1 MYKYFSSLTQ
11 ESIQKNKEATLSIL
25 GISHPEL
32 RDVLGQQMSQF
43 VGEDQSFLSSPVIE
57 QMFAW
62 EKGQPT
68 LDALGGELLHKK
80 VIDALDHSENGA
92 YRFNRNYQP
101 YVHQLQ
107 SWNALLK
114 DKKSIIVTSG
124 TGSGKTEC
132 FMVPILNDLYEEF
145 IQEGQSLTGVHALF
159 LYPLNALINS
169 QQERLDAWTRHF
181 SQSNAI
187 RYCLY
192 NGNTPEHKSQE
203 TGKQKLHPNQVLTRE
218 ELRLNP
224 SPILVTNG
232 TMLEYM
238 MVRQI
243 DAPILQKSQGKLRWI
258 VLDEAH
264 SYMGSQA
271 AELAMQ
277 LRRVLHAFGVEAKD
291 VRFVATS
298 ATIAGA
304 DAEEKLKQFL
314 SEISGQSTE
323 NILVI
328 GGQREVPVLPVV
340 ENHQQS
346 FDELVAIDAQQEIS
360 YERYQRLA
368 GHPIA
373 CVLRESICSQR
384 ALTLEDLFKITREKG
399 FQLSQHEILEWLDL
413 VTYTKPSDEEQA
425 FLKIRVNYYQ
435 RVTHGLWSCINDK
448 CNQKD
453 DDLKNWSF
461 GQVYATHQENCA
473 CGAPV
478 LELTFCKSCKEPH
491 LLGLLGREDILKQ
504 WTVEVEDEFALLIDN
519 ETEEQEEREFKN
531 AIKNRLVVFSTDEN
545 KEKNYRRDQLNLDNL
560 KLGQISKNVLNVHY
574 FEPHNS
580 GDLVECSNPECGSKG
595 TKYDLPF
602 RRAILGAP
610 YYITQ
615 TVPHLLK
622 YCTDIDQDDIDE
634 ASKNFSDPEFI
645 EGEFKELK
653 DCTPWDMPAKGKRLI
668 TFTDSRQGTARLS
681 VKMQQEAE
689 RSRLRGAVVKILIEH
704 TKKAPQQT
712 VNPAE
717 ATFRQLLIQAE
728 KDGDI
733 KLINICKEQL
743 EGFAVSNNALEIPE
757 MTWDELC
764 KLIAKDF
771 DFRTGILLANRHIA
785 GEVFD
790 DAGPLKLAQMLL
802 TREFSRRPKNAN
814 SLETLGLVKV
824 NYQGLKDLSDLPN
837 YWKEQKLSIQ
847 DWQDFIKVVLDYYI
861 RENTVI
867 DLAEEWKQWMGG
879 PVRPKH
885 VVTHEDRDKFKQR
898 DDGSKNNSILAWP
911 MASVSK
917 NHRLVKLLVL
927 GAKLDLSL
935 QAHRNIADD
944 WLKKAWQVLEAEFL
958 VEDGNSK
965 YHLRKEKLT
974 FSLLDKVFLCPIT
987 HRLIDTTF
995 KGFTPYL
1002 PISLP
1007 QNTDKYKTEEMAF
1020 PKLWQFDHEN
1030 LTALHQ
1036 DLAVSKLR
1044 SLNLWTDL
1052 SDSAVLGGFFYRT
1065 AEHSAQQS
1073 ANLLKQYETYFKA
1086 GKVNVLNCSTT
1097 MEMGVDIGGI
1107 STVVMNNVPPHP
1119 ANYLQRTGR
1128 AGRGSQSRAISY
1140 TICKNNPHDQQ
1151 VFKQPLWAYNTAI
1164 QAPHVSFNSQ
1174 RLIQRHIN
1182 AQLLA
1187 IFLIKEIGET
1197 DIDRPKLDLKWFY
1210 LKQDGQSD
1218 SICDTFEKWLVGKAV
1233 KDYQLV
1239 LEFLKKGTALKDIDN
1254 AEIIDACVTKIR
1266 ELKIEWLEEYVIVER
1281 EYQQELATN
1290 PNSSYLYRLTCE
1302 KYRLTQAYLL
1312 SELAMRN
1319 FLPSYGFPTDV
1330 ITFDNTNKLEKD
1342 RWDKL
1347 SKSRK
1352 TKDLESRLDRED
1364 NLSRVKG
1371 LPSRNIAIA
1380 IREYAPGAEVIVDG
1394 RVYTSR
1400 GISLAWQ
1407 NIHNEHDKK
1416 PQKFDYAWMCHHCG
1430 QTGLTS
1436 GVLSNE
1442 EQLIC
1447 TNIEC
1452 GEIIK
1457 DVKKVLRPNGF
1468 SVDFYDK
1475 PNNDVTMQKYI
1486 PVQIPWVGLSETALS
1501 WSLPHANLGYLNVDP
1516 NGHVFQYSSGLNG
1529 TGFAICMQC
1538 GRADSMEESYD
1549 GEAKFPS
1556 TLTPD
1561 RPHKAL
1567 KAQKD
1572 GDKFKRPD
1580 CGGSSVVK
1588 SNIHL
1593 GCQIKTDVLEI
1604 VLKHPTRNEYILK
1617 SEEGTIIATT
1627 LVVALRQAIA
1637 TKLGIAADEL
1647 GYGIKVKKIDDQA
1660 VLVLQIFDDLSGGAG
1675 FSTTAAH
1682 YIAKVLRSLVAEKLN
1697 CIDDSCD
1704 SVCGKCLLDTQTRHD
1719 IENLDR
1725 TLALAWLGD
1734 EFLTYLDSPIAN
1746 TDFIAGTPFSIIEQ
1760 YVNHGATQ
1768 ITFNLTG
1775 NSEDW
1780 DVLCTAIRKKLFK
1793 FLNSNIKLVG
1803 VVSLDMS
1810 LTPQIQ
1816 QEMLALEKI
1825 GISFTVNSN
1834 ITPEYLY
1841 AQIVS
1846 QEKVITLYNQS
1857 TEVSCFNEFWLE
1869 GQSPSYKSITSPEL
1883 QLQKFSFDFKAIES
1897 YENEFQQIKVGKDF
1911 DGESVNDFAEKFWAK
1926 VLPISKLHDLVNDE
1940 VIEIEYSDRYLQS
1953 PANIILITS
1962 LLKGIKKLLGI
1973 RPRLTITTCF
1983 RNKQIQDEKLY
1994 SDFSKRE
2001 VFESFFINYFE
2012 DQLSQKLNLQ
2022 IPDSKIDHA
2031 RFLLFRLKSG
2041 KKIELRLD
2049 QGVGFWQI
2057 KYIEWPKV
2065 KEDRDFPF
2073 NESFQKQLLWV
2084 KRQET
2089 NLCVRSEE
2097 NFKTDLYIT
2106 KS

>member
-145 IQEGQSLTGVHALF
+145 IQAGQSLTGVHALF

-413 VTYTKPSDEEQA
+413 LTYTKPSDEEQA

-944 WLKKAWQVLEAEFL
+944 WLKKAWQVLKDEFL
-958 VEDGNSK
+958 VKDGNSK

-1020 PKLWQFDHEN
+1020 PKLWNINTAD
-1030 LTALHQ
+1030 LTELHQ
-1036 DLAVSKLR
+1036 DSAVQKLR

-1416 PQKFDYAWMCHHCG
+1416 PQKFDYAWMCNHCG

-1549 GEAKFPS
+1549 GEVKFPS

-1580 CGGSSVVK
+1580 CGGSSGVK

-1604 VLKHPTRNEYILK
+1604 VLKHPNRNEYILK

-1647 GYGIKVKKIDDQA
+1647 GYGIKVKKIDDKA

-1675 FSTTAAH
+1675 FSTTAAN
-1682 YIAKVLRSLVAEKLN
+1682 YITEVLRLLIEKLH
-1697 CIDDSCD
+1697 CVDDSCN
-1704 SVCGKCLLDTQTRHD
+1704 SVCGKCLLDNQTRHD

-1734 EFLTYLDSPIAN
+1734 DFLTYLDSPIAN

-1816 QEMLALEKI
+1816 QEMLALEKM

-1846 QEKVITLYNQS
+1846 QEKVITLYNQL
-1857 TEVSCFNEFWLE
+1857 TEVSCFNECWLE
-1869 GQSPSYKSITSPEL
+1869 GQSPSYKSITSTEL

-1994 SDFSKRE
+1994 SDFNKRE
-2001 VFESFFINYFE
+2001 VFDSFFINYFE

>member
-1 MYKYFSSLTQ
+1 M
-11 ESIQKNKEATLSIL
+11 
-25 GISHPEL
+25 
-32 RDVLGQQMSQF
+32 
-43 VGEDQSFLSSPVIE
+43 
-57 QMFAW
+57 
-62 EKGQPT
+62 
-68 LDALGGELLHKK
+68 
-80 VIDALDHSENGA
+80 
-92 YRFNRNYQP
+92 
-101 YVHQLQ
+101 
-107 SWNALLK
+107 
-114 DKKSIIVTSG
+114 TSG

-181 SQSNAI
+181 LPSNAI

-192 NGNTPEHKSQE
+192 NGNTPEHKSQK
-203 TGKQKLHPNQVLTRE
+203 TGEQTLHPNQVFTRE
-218 ELRLNP
+218 ELRTNP
-224 SPILVTNG
+224 APILVTNG

-413 VTYTKPSDEEQA
+413 LTYTKPSDEEQA

-560 KLGQISKNVLNVHY
+560 KLGQISKNALNVHY
-574 FEPHNS
+574 LEPHNS
-580 GDLVECSNPECGSKG
+580 SDPVLCSNPECGSEG
-595 TKYDLPF
+595 SKYDLPF
-602 RRAILGAP
+602 KRAILGAP

-615 TVPHLLK
+615 TVPQLLQ
-622 YCTDIDQDDIDE
+622 YCPDIDQDDIDE

-645 EGEFKELK
+645 DGEFKDLK
-653 DCTPWDMPAKGKRLI
+653 DCSPWDMPAKGKRLI

-1549 GEAKFPS
+1549 GEVKFPS

-1682 YIAKVLRSLVAEKLN
+1682 YIAEVLRSLVAEKLN

-1816 QEMLALEKI
+1816 QEMLALEKM

-2001 VFESFFINYFE
+2001 VFDNFFINYFE

>member
-1 MYKYFSSLTQ
+1 MYQYFSSLTQ

-25 GISHPEL
+25 GISHPSL
-32 RDVLGQQMSQF
+32 RQVLGQQMSQF
-43 VGEDQSFLSSPVIE
+43 VGETQSFLASPVIE

-62 EKGQPT
+62 QKAQPK

-107 SWNALLK
+107 SWNALLE
-114 DKKSIIVTSG
+114 DKKSIVVTSG

-181 SQSNAI
+181 LPSNAI

-192 NGNTPEHKSQE
+192 NGNTPEHKSQK
-203 TGKQKLHPNQVLTRE
+203 TGEQTLHPNQVFTRE
-218 ELRLNP
+218 ELRTNP
-224 SPILVTNG
+224 APILVTNG

-413 VTYTKPSDEEQA
+413 LTYTKPSDEEQA

-491 LLGLLGREDILKQ
+491 LLGLLGREDVLKQ

-531 AIKNRLVVFSTDEN
+531 AIKNRLVVFSSNEN
-545 KEKNYRRDQLNLDNL
+545 KEKNYRRQQLNLDNL
-560 KLGQISKNVLNVHY
+560 KLGQISKNALNVHY

-580 GDLVECSNPECGSKG
+580 GDPVECSNPECGSKG

-615 TVPHLLK
+615 TVPHLLQ
-622 YCTDIDQDDIDE
+622 YCPDIDQNEIDE

-944 WLKKAWQVLEAEFL
+944 WLKKAWQVLKDEFL
-958 VEDGNSK
+958 VKDGNSK

-1020 PKLWQFDHEN
+1020 PKLWNINTAD
-1030 LTALHQ
+1030 LTELHQ
-1036 DLAVSKLR
+1036 DSAVQKLR

-1052 SDSAVLGGFFYRT
+1052 SDNAVLGGFFYRT

-1549 GEAKFPS
+1549 GEVKFPI

-1604 VLKHPTRNEYILK
+1604 VLKHPNRNEYILK

-1647 GYGIKVKKIDDQA
+1647 GYGIKVKKIDDKA

-1675 FSTTAAH
+1675 FSTTAAN
-1682 YIAKVLRSLVAEKLN
+1682 YITEVLRLLIEKLH
-1697 CIDDSCD
+1697 CVDDSCN
-1704 SVCGKCLLDTQTRHD
+1704 SVCGKCLLDNQTRHD

-1734 EFLTYLDSPIAN
+1734 DFLTYLDSPIAN

-1816 QEMLALEKI
+1816 QEMLALEKM

-1841 AQIVS
+1841 VQIVS

-1869 GQSPSYKSITSPEL
+1869 GQIPSYKSITSPEL

-1962 LLKGIKKLLGI
+1962 LLKGIKKLLAI

-2001 VFESFFINYFE
+2001 VFDSFFINYFE

>member
-145 IQEGQSLTGVHALF
+145 IQAGQSLTGVHALF

-413 VTYTKPSDEEQA
+413 LTYTKPSDEEQA

-944 WLKKAWQVLEAEFL
+944 WLKKAWQVLKDEFL
-958 VEDGNSK
+958 VKDGNSK

-1020 PKLWQFDHEN
+1020 PKLWNINTAD
-1030 LTALHQ
+1030 LTELHQ
-1036 DLAVSKLR
+1036 DSAVQKLR

-1549 GEAKFPS
+1549 GEVKFPS

-1580 CGGSSVVK
+1580 CGGSSGVK

-1604 VLKHPTRNEYILK
+1604 VLKHPNRNEYILK

-1647 GYGIKVKKIDDQA
+1647 GYGIKVKKIDDKA

-1675 FSTTAAH
+1675 FSTTAAN
-1682 YIAKVLRSLVAEKLN
+1682 YITEVLRLLIEKLH
-1697 CIDDSCD
+1697 CVDDSCN
-1704 SVCGKCLLDTQTRHD
+1704 SVCGKCLLDNQTRHD

-1734 EFLTYLDSPIAN
+1734 DFLTYLDSPIAN

-1816 QEMLALEKI
+1816 QEMLALEKM

-1846 QEKVITLYNQS
+1846 QEKVITLYNQL
-1857 TEVSCFNEFWLE
+1857 TEVSCFNECWLE
-1869 GQSPSYKSITSPEL
+1869 GQSPSYKSITSTEL

-1994 SDFSKRE
+1994 SDFNKRE
-2001 VFESFFINYFE
+2001 VFDSFFINYFE

>member
-11 ESIQKNKEATLSIL
+11 ASIQKNKEATLSVL

-32 RDVLGQQMSQF
+32 RDVLGQQMTQF
-43 VGEDQSFLSSPVIE
+43 VGEEQSFLSSPVIE

-62 EKGQPT
+62 QKAQPT
-68 LDALGGELLHKK
+68 LDALSGELLNKN
-80 VIDALDHSENGA
+80 VIDALDQKENGA
-92 YRFNRNYQP
+92 YRFNRHYQP

-107 SWNALLK
+107 SWSALLE
-114 DKKSIIVTSG
+114 DKKSIVVTSG

-145 IQEGQSLTGVHALF
+145 IQAGQSLTGVHALF

-181 SQSNAI
+181 TPSNAI

-203 TGKQKLHPNQVLTRE
+203 AGKQKLYPNQVLTRE

-291 VRFVATS
+291 VHFVATS
-298 ATIAGA
+298 ATIAGV

-328 GGQREVPVLPVV
+328 GGQREVPALPEVKN
-340 ENHQQS
+340 NHRT
-346 FDELVAIDAQQEIS
+346 FDELVAIDVGQEIS
-360 YERYQRLA
+360 FERYLQLA

-373 CVLRESICSQR
+373 CILRDSICSKR
-384 ALTLEDLFKITREKG
+384 ALTLNDLSNIIQDKG
-399 FQLSQHEILEWLDL
+399 FKLSQHEILKWLDL
-413 VTYTKPSDEEQA
+413 LTFTKLSDKEQA

-448 CNQKD
+448 CDKKSE
-453 DDLKNWSF
+453 DLKNWSF

-491 LLGLLGREDILKQ
+491 LLGLLGREDVLKQ

-531 AIKNRLVVFSTDEN
+531 AIKNRLVVFSSNES
-545 KEKNYRRDQLNLDNL
+545 KEKNYRRDQLNLENL
-560 KLGQISKNVLNVHY
+560 KLGQISKNSLNVHY

-580 GDLVECSNPECGSKG
+580 GDPVECSNPECGSKG

-615 TVPHLLK
+615 TIPHLLQ
-622 YCTDIDQDDIDE
+622 YCPDIDQDDIDE
-634 ASKNFSDPEFI
+634 ASKNFNDPEFI
-645 EGEFKELK
+645 EGEFKDLK

-689 RSRLRGAVVKILIEH
+689 RSRLRGAVLKALIQH
-704 TKKAPQQT
+704 TKAQT
-712 VNPAE
+712 ITMDPTEVFLRQKVEE
-717 ATFRQLLIQAE
+717 AQKSGNEA
-728 KDGDI
+728 
-733 KLINICKEQL
+733 LINVFQKEL
-743 EGFAVSNNALEIPE
+743 DDLVNNNSQVLLPE
-757 MTWDELC
+757 MSWEELYRV
-764 KLIAKDF
+764 LAKDF
-771 DFRTGILLANRHIA
+771 DFQNGILLANRHIA
-785 GEVFD
+785 GEIFD
-790 DAGPLKLAQMLL
+790 DAGSLKLAQMLM

-824 NYQGLKDLSDLPN
+824 SYQGLKNLNDLPN
-837 YWKEQKLSIQ
+837 YWKESGLGNQ
-847 DWQDFIKVVLDYYI
+847 DWQDFIKVILDYYI

-867 DLAEEWKQWMGG
+867 DLADDWQQWLGG
-879 PVRPKH
+879 RVRPKH
-885 VVTHEDRDKFKQR
+885 VVSFELREQFKKR
-898 DDGSKNNSILAWP
+898 EDGSKDNSVLAWP
-911 MASVSK
+911 QASVSK

-935 QAHRNIADD
+935 QAHRNMADD
-944 WLKKAWQVLEAEFL
+944 WLKKAWQILKAEFL

-965 YHLRKEKLT
+965 YHLKKEKLT

-995 KGFTPYL
+995 KGFTAYL

-1007 QNTDKYKTEEMAF
+1007 QDIDKYKTEEMAF
-1020 PKLWQFDHEN
+1020 PKLWEVNLEN
-1030 LTALHQ
+1030 LIEIHK
-1036 DLAVSKLR
+1036 DSAVQKLK

-1052 SDSAVLGGFFYRT
+1052 SDSAVSGGFFYRT

-1151 VFKQPLWAYNTAI
+1151 VFKQPLWAYTTSI

-1187 IFLIKEIGET
+1187 IFLIKEIGDT
-1197 DIDRPKLDLKWFY
+1197 DIDRPSLDLKWFY
-1210 LKQDGQSD
+1210 IKQDGQSD
-1218 SICDTFEKWLVGKAV
+1218 SICDTFEKWLVGKAIQ
-1233 KDYQLV
+1233 DYQQV

-1254 AEIIDACVTKIR
+1254 VAIIDACVVKIR
-1266 ELKIEWLEEYVIVER
+1266 ELKTEWLDEYVIIES
-1281 EYQQELATN
+1281 EYQQEYEMN

-1352 TKDLESRLDRED
+1352 KRDLESRIDRED

-1394 RVYTSR
+1394 RVYISK

-1416 PQKFDYAWMCHHCG
+1416 PQKFDHAWMCHHCG

-1436 GVLSNE
+1436 GVLLNE
-1442 EQLIC
+1442 KQLIC
-1447 TNIEC
+1447 TNTEC

-1475 PNNDVTMQKYI
+1475 PNNDVTTQKYI
-1486 PVQIPWVGLSETALS
+1486 PVQKPWVGLSEAAES
-1501 WSLPHANLGYLNVDP
+1501 CSLPHANLGYFNVDP

-1549 GEAKFPS
+1549 NEAKFPR

-1561 RPHKAL
+1561 RPHKSL

-1572 GDKFKRPD
+1572 GDKFNRPD

-1588 SNIHL
+1588 ANIHL

-1604 VLKHPTRNEYILK
+1604 VLKHPTRNEYILDT
-1617 SEEGTIIATT
+1617 EEGRIIATT

-1637 TKLGIAADEL
+1637 TQLGIATDEL
-1647 GYGIKVKKIDDQA
+1647 GYAIKVKKIDDQA

-1675 FSTTAAH
+1675 FSTTAAN
-1682 YIAKVLRSLVAEKLN
+1682 YITEILRLLVEKLN
-1697 CIDDSCD
+1697 CIDDSCN

-1734 EFLTYLDSPIAN
+1734 GFLTYLDSPIAA
-1746 TDFIAGTPFSIIEQ
+1746 TDYIAGTPFSIIEQ
-1760 YVNHGATQ
+1760 YIKYGVTQ
-1768 ITFNLTG
+1768 VTFNLTG
-1775 NSEDW
+1775 KSEDW
-1780 DVLCTAIRKKLFK
+1780 DILCTTIRKKLFK
-1793 FLNSNIKLVG
+1793 FLSNNIKLMI
-1803 VVSLDMS
+1803 VVSPTLH
-1810 LTPQIQ
+1810 LTAQIQ

-1825 GISFTVNSN
+1825 GLSFAINTNSDS
-1834 ITPEYLY
+1834 EYLY
-1841 AQIVS
+1841 AQILSKENVT
-1846 QEKVITLYNQS
+1846 TLYNQS
-1857 TEVSCFNEFWLE
+1857 LEVSCFNECWLE
-1869 GQSPSYKSITSPEL
+1869 GQSPSFRSITYPEL

-1911 DGESVNDFAEKFWAK
+1911 DGESVDDFAEKFWAK
-1926 VLPISKLHDLVNDE
+1926 FLPISKLNHLVNDE

-1953 PANIILITS
+1953 PANIILITG
-1962 LLKGIKKLLGI
+1962 LFKEIKKLLGI
-1973 RPRLTITTCF
+1973 RPRLMVTTCF
-1983 RNKQIQDEKLY
+1983 RNKPIQDEKLY
-1994 SDFSKRE
+1994 SDFSQRE
-2001 VFESFFINYFE
+2001 LFESFFINYFE
-2012 DQLSQKLNLQ
+2012 DQLLQKLNLNL
-2022 IPDSKIDHA
+2022 PETKIDHA
-2031 RFLLFRLKSG
+2031 RFLIFKLKSG
-2041 KKIELRLD
+2041 KNVELRLD

-2057 KYIEWPKV
+2057 KYIEWPKE

-2089 NLCVRSEE
+2089 NLCVRSED

>member
-25 GISHPEL
+25 GISNPEL
-32 RDVLGQQMSQF
+32 RDVLGQQMSQAM
-43 VGEDQSFLSSPVIE
+43 GEDQSFLSSPVIE

-62 EKGQPT
+62 KKGQPA
-68 LDALGGELLHKK
+68 LEDLGGELLHAN
-80 VIDALDHSENGA
+80 VIDALDHKENGA

-101 YVHQLQ
+101 YVHQLH
-107 SWNALLK
+107 SWNALLA
-114 DKKSIIVTSG
+114 DKKSIVVTSG

-145 IQEGQSLTGVHALF
+145 IQAGQSLTGVHALF

-181 SQSNAI
+181 LPSNAI

-192 NGNTPEHKSQE
+192 NGNTPEHKSKE
-203 TGKQKLHPNQVLTRE
+203 AGKQKLQPNQVFTRE

-314 SEISGQSTE
+314 SDISGQSIE

-328 GGQREVPVLPVV
+328 GGQREVPPLAFV
-340 ENHQQS
+340 ENNLLTL
-346 FDELVAIDAQQEIS
+346 DELVSIDEGQEIS
-360 YERYQRLA
+360 SERYHKLS

-373 CVLRESICSQR
+373 LTLRECICSER
-384 ALTLEDLFKITREKG
+384 ALTLEDLFKKTQERD
-399 FQLSQHEILEWLDL
+399 FQISQPEILKWLDL
-413 VTYTKPSDEEQA
+413 LTFTKPSREEQA

-448 CNQKD
+448 CDQKSE
-453 DDLKNWSF
+453 DLKNWSF

-473 CGAPV
+473 CGAPI

-491 LLGLLGREDILKQ
+491 LLGLLGREDVLKQ
-504 WTVEVEDEFALLIDN
+504 WTVEIEDEFSLLIDD
-519 ETEEQEEREFKN
+519 ETEEQEAREFKN
-531 AIKNRLVVFSTDEN
+531 AIKNRLVVFSSNEN

-560 KLGQISKNVLNVHY
+560 KLGQISNNPLNVHY

-580 GDLVECSNPECGSKG
+580 DDPVECSHPDCGSKG

-615 TVPHLLK
+615 TVPQLLQ
-622 YCTDIDQDDIDE
+622 YCPDIDQKDIDE

-645 EGEFKELK
+645 DGELK
-653 DCTPWDMPAKGKRLI
+653 DLKDCSPWDMPAKGKRLI

-689 RSRLRGAVVKILIEH
+689 RSCLRGAVVKVLTQYTKDSAQAKTVDPMELLFRKKLSEAEQDGNTALISVFQE
-704 TKKAPQQT
+704 
-712 VNPAE
+712 E
-717 ATFRQLLIQAE
+717 L
-728 KDGDI
+728 D
-733 KLINICKEQL
+733 KLI
-743 EGFAVSNNALEIPE
+743 GSNQVFELPE
-757 MTWDELC
+757 MNWDDLC
-764 KLIAKDF
+764 KLLAKDF
-771 DFRTGILLANRHIA
+771 DFRTGVLLSNRHIA

-790 DAGPLKLAQMLL
+790 NAGSLKLAQMLM

-824 NYQGLKDLSDLPN
+824 NYQGLKDLNDLPN
-837 YWKEQKLSIQ
+837 SWKDQKLSIQ
-847 DWQDFIKVVLDYYI
+847 DWQDFIKVILDYYI

-885 VVTHEDRDKFKQR
+885 VVSFELSDQFKKR
-898 DDGSKNNSILAWP
+898 EDGSKDNSILAWP

-935 QAHRNIADD
+935 KEHRNIADD
-944 WLKKAWQVLEAEFL
+944 WLKKAWQVLKAEFL

-974 FSLLDKVFLCPIT
+974 FSLMDKVFLCPIT

-1007 QNTDKYKTEEMAF
+1007 QNTDKYKTVEMAF
-1020 PKLWQFDHEN
+1020 PKLWQFDPEN
-1030 LTALHQ
+1030 LTGLHQ
-1036 DLAVSKLR
+1036 DSAVQKLR
-1044 SLNLWTDL
+1044 SMNLWTDL
-1052 SDSAVLGGFFYRT
+1052 SDSAVSGGFFYRT

-1151 VFKQPLWAYNTAI
+1151 VFKQPLWAYTTAI
-1164 QAPHVSFNSQ
+1164 QAPHVNFNSQ

-1187 IFLIKEIGET
+1187 IFLIKEIGDT

-1233 KDYQLV
+1233 KDYQDV

-1254 AEIIDACVTKIR
+1254 LEIIDACMTKIR
-1266 ELKIEWLEEYVIVER
+1266 ELKTEWIEEYVIVER

-1290 PNSSYLYRLTCE
+1290 PNSSYLHRLTHE

-1312 SELAMRN
+1312 SELALRN

-1330 ITFDNTNKLEKD
+1330 ITFDNKNKLEED
-1342 RWDKL
+1342 RWKKL
-1347 SKSRK
+1347 SKNQK
-1352 TKDLESRLDRED
+1352 TKKLESDIDRED

-1436 GVLSNE
+1436 GILLNE

-1447 TNIEC
+1447 TNAKC

-1468 SVDFYDK
+1468 SVDYYDK
-1475 PNNDVTMQKYI
+1475 PNNDVTTQKYI
-1486 PVQIPWVGLSETALS
+1486 PVQKPWVGLSETAQS
-1501 WSLPHANLGYLNVDP
+1501 WPLPHANLGYFNVDP
-1516 NGHVFQYSSGLNG
+1516 DGHVFQYSSGLNG

-1572 GDKFKRPD
+1572 GDKYNRPD

-1588 SNIHL
+1588 ANIHL

-1604 VLKHPTRNEYILK
+1604 ILKHPTRNEYILNN
-1617 SEEGTIIATT
+1617 EDGRIIATT

-1637 TKLGIAADEL
+1637 TKLGIATDEL
-1647 GYGIKVKKIDDQA
+1647 GYAVKLKKIDDQA

-1675 FSTTAAH
+1675 FSTTAAN
-1682 YIAKVLRSLVAEKLN
+1682 YITEVLRLLVEKLD
-1697 CIDDSCD
+1697 CIDDSCN

-1734 EFLTYLDSPIAN
+1734 DFLTYLDSPIAN

-1760 YVNHGATQ
+1760 YVNHSATQ

-1793 FLNSNIKLVG
+1793 LLNSNIKLVG

-1926 VLPISKLHDLVNDE
+1926 VLPISKLNHLINDE

-1962 LLKGIKKLLGI
+1962 LFKKIKNLLGI

-1994 SDFSKRE
+1994 SDFSQRE
-2001 VFESFFINYFE
+2001 VFESFFVNYFE
-2012 DQLSQKLNLQ
+2012 EQLSQKLNLNL
-2022 IPDSKIDHA
+2022 PEKKIDHA
-2031 RFLLFRLKSG
+2031 RFLIFKLKSA
-2041 KKIELRLD
+2041 KEIELRLD

-2057 KYIEWPKV
+2057 KYLEWPKE
-2065 KEDRDFPF
+2065 KEDKNFPF
-2073 NESFQKQLLWV
+2073 NESLQKQLLWV

-2089 NLCVRSEE
+2089 NLYVRSED

>member
-32 RDVLGQQMSQF
+32 RDVLGQQMSQAA
-43 VGEDQSFLSSPVIE
+43 GEDQSFLSSPVIE

-62 EKGQPT
+62 KKGQST
-68 LDALGGELLHKK
+68 LGDLGDELLHTK
-80 VIDALDHSENGA
+80 VIDALDHEGNGT
-92 YRFNRNYQP
+92 YRFDRKYQP
-101 YVHQLQ
+101 YVHQLK
-107 SWNALLK
+107 SWKALLE
-114 DKKSIIVTSG
+114 DKKSIVVTSG

-145 IQEGQSLTGVHALF
+145 IQAGQSLTGVQALF

-181 SQSNAI
+181 QSSNAI

-192 NGNTPEHKSQE
+192 NGNTPEHKSQKSGE
-203 TGKQKLHPNQVLTRE
+203 QNLHPNQVFTRE
-218 ELRLNP
+218 ELRSNP
-224 SPILVTNG
+224 APILVTNG

-314 SEISGQSTE
+314 SDISGQSIE
-323 NILVI
+323 NIFVI
-328 GGQREVPVLPVV
+328 GGHREVPELASV
-340 ENHQQS
+340 ENNTLS
-346 FDELVAIDAQQEIS
+346 FDELVSIDEGQEIS
-360 YERYQRLA
+360 YERYQKLS
-368 GHPIA
+368 GHPVA
-373 CVLRESICSQR
+373 LTVRECICSER
-384 ALTLEDLFKITREKG
+384 ALTLEDLFKKTQEKD
-399 FQLSQHEILEWLDL
+399 FQISQPEILKWLDL
-413 VTYTKPSDEEQA
+413 LTFTKPSSAEQA
-425 FLKIRVNYYQ
+425 FLKIRVNYHQ

-448 CNQKD
+448 CDQKTE
-453 DDLKNWSF
+453 DLKNWSF

-473 CGAPV
+473 CGAPI

-491 LLGLLGREDILKQ
+491 LLGLLGREDVLNQ
-504 WTVEVEDEFALLIDN
+504 WTVEIEDEFSLLIDD
-519 ETEEQEEREFKN
+519 ETEEQEERESKST
-531 AIKNRLVVFSTDEN
+531 IKNRLVIFSSNEN
-545 KEKNYRRDQLNLDNL
+545 KEKNYRCSELNLNTL
-560 KLGQISKNVLNVHY
+560 KLNEPSKNALNVHY
-574 FEPHNS
+574 FEPLNS
-580 GDLVECSNPECGSKG
+580 GDSVECSNPECGSKG
-595 TKYDLPF
+595 VKYDLPF

-615 TVPHLLK
+615 TVPNLLQ
-622 YCTDIDQDDIDE
+622 YCADIDQEDIDE
-634 ASKNFSDPEFI
+634 ASKNYNDPEFI
-645 EGEFKELK
+645 EGEFKDLK
-653 DCTPWDMPAKGKRLI
+653 DCTPLDMPAKGKRLI
-668 TFTDSRQGTARLS
+668 TFTDSRQGTARIS

-689 RSRLRGAVVKILIEH
+689 RSRLRGAVVKVLTQYTKDSAQAKTVDPMEVLFRKKLSEAEREGNTALIHVFQSE
-704 TKKAPQQT
+704 
-712 VNPAE
+712 
-717 ATFRQLLIQAE
+717 L
-728 KDGDI
+728 D
-733 KLINICKEQL
+733 KLS
-743 EGFAVSNNALEIPE
+743 GSNMPFEPSE
-757 MTWDELC
+757 MSWDELC
-764 KLIAKDF
+764 RLLAKDF

-785 GEVFD
+785 GEIFD

-824 NYQGLKDLSDLPN
+824 SYRGLKDLNDLPN
-837 YWKEQKLSIQ
+837 NWKELGLTIQ

-867 DLAEEWKQWMGG
+867 DLADDWKQWLGG

-885 VVTHEDRDKFKQR
+885 VVSYELRDQFKKR
-898 DDGSKNNSILAWP
+898 EDGSKNNSVLAWP
-911 MASVSK
+911 LASVSK
-917 NHRLVKLLVL
+917 KHRLVKLLIL

-935 QAHRNIADD
+935 LAHQNMADD
-944 WLKKAWQVLEAEFL
+944 WLKKVWQVLKAEFL
-958 VEDGNSK
+958 IEDGNSK

-1007 QNTDKYKTEEMAF
+1007 QNIDKYKTQEMAF
-1020 PKLWQFDHEN
+1020 PKLWKSDPEN
-1030 LTALHQ
+1030 LIELHQ
-1036 DLAVSKLR
+1036 DLVVQKLR

-1052 SDSAVLGGFFYRT
+1052 SDNAVLGGFFYRT

-1128 AGRGSQSRAISY
+1128 AGRGNQSRAISY

-1151 VFKQPLWAYNTAI
+1151 VFNQSLWAYTTAI

-1187 IFLIKEIGET
+1187 TFLIKEVGDT

-1210 LKQDGQSD
+1210 LKQDGQTD
-1218 SICDTFEKWLVGKAV
+1218 SICDTFEKWLMGKASQQ
-1233 KDYQLV
+1233 YQHV
-1239 LEFLKKGTALKDIDN
+1239 LEFLKKGSALKYVDN
-1254 AEIIDACVTKIR
+1254 AEIINTCVTKIR
-1266 ELKIEWLEEYVIVER
+1266 ELKTEWLEEYVIIER
-1281 EYQQELATN
+1281 ECQQEQVTN

-1347 SKSRK
+1347 SKK
-1352 TKDLESRLDRED
+1352 QQDTDFESRIDRED
-1364 NLSRVKG
+1364 NLSRIKG

-1394 RVYTSR
+1394 RVYTSK

-1416 PQKFDYAWMCHHCG
+1416 PQKFDHAWMCHHCG

-1436 GVLSNE
+1436 GILLNE
-1442 EQLIC
+1442 DELTC

-1452 GEIIK
+1452 GKTIT

-1468 SVDFYDK
+1468 SVDYYDK
-1475 PNNDVTMQKYI
+1475 PNNDVTTQKYI
-1486 PVQIPWVGLSETALS
+1486 PVQKPWVGLSKSAES
-1501 WSLPHANLGYLNVDP
+1501 WSLPHANLGYFNVDP

-1549 GEAKFPS
+1549 GEEKFPS

-1561 RPHKAL
+1561 RSHKSL

-1588 SNIHL
+1588 ANIHL
-1593 GCQIKTDVLEI
+1593 GCQIKTDVLEL
-1604 VLKHPTRNEYILK
+1604 VLKHPARNEYILNT
-1617 SEEGTIIATT
+1617 EEGRVIATT

-1637 TKLGIAADEL
+1637 TQLGIATDEL
-1647 GYGIKVKKIDDQA
+1647 GYAIKVKKIDNQA
-1660 VLVLQIFDDLSGGAG
+1660 VLILQIFDDLSGGAG
-1675 FSTTAAH
+1675 FSTTAANF
-1682 YIAKVLRSLVAEKLN
+1682 ITEVLRLMIEKLN
-1697 CIDDSCD
+1697 CIDESCS
-1704 SVCGKCLLDTQTRHD
+1704 SVCGKCLLDSQTRHD
-1719 IENLDR
+1719 IEYLDR
-1725 TLALAWLGD
+1725 TLALTWLGND
-1734 EFLTYLDSPIAN
+1734 FSTYLESPIPE
-1746 TDFIAGTPFSIIEQ
+1746 TEFMAGTPFSIIEQ
-1760 YVNHGATQ
+1760 YLNYGATQ
-1768 ITFNLTG
+1768 VTFNLTG

-1780 DVLCTAIRKKLFK
+1780 DILCTAIRKKLFK
-1793 FLNSNIKLVG
+1793 FLNSNIKLVI
-1803 VVSLDMS
+1803 VVSPILQ
-1810 LTPQIQ
+1810 LTAQLQ

-1825 GISFTVNSN
+1825 GLSFAVNTNLNS
-1834 ITPEYLY
+1834 EYLY
-1841 AQIVS
+1841 AQIVG
-1846 QEKVITLYNQS
+1846 QEKITTLYNQS
-1857 TEVSCFNEFWLE
+1857 PEVSCFNECWLE
-1869 GQSPSYKSITSPEL
+1869 SQSPSYKSLSYPEL

-1897 YENEFQQIKVGKDF
+1897 YENEFHQLKIGKDF
-1911 DGESVNDFAEKFWAK
+1911 DDDSVVAFAHKFWSK
-1926 VLPISKLHDLVNDE
+1926 ILPVSKLNNLMNDE
-1940 VIEIEYSDRYLQS
+1940 VVEIEYSDRYLQS

-1962 LLKGIKKLLGI
+1962 LFKEINKLLDN
-1973 RPRLTITTCF
+1973 RPKLIITTSF
-1983 RNKQIQDEKLY
+1983 KNKQVQEEKLY
-1994 SDFSKRE
+1994 SDFRQLDEFKN
-2001 VFESFFINYFE
+2001 FFINYFE
-2012 DQLSQKLNLQ
+2012 DQLSQKMNLH
-2022 IPDSKIDHA
+2022 ISRSKIDHP
-2031 RFLLFRLKSG
+2031 RYFIFTLKSG
-2041 KKIELRLD
+2041 KKVDIRLD
-2049 QGVGFWQI
+2049 QGVGYWQV
-2057 KYIEWPKV
+2057 KYINWREIQEKG
-2065 KEDRDFPF
+2065 DFPF
-2073 NESFQKQLLWV
+2073 LESIQKQLFWI
-2084 KRQET
+2084 KGNNT
-2089 NLCVRSEE
+2089 NMHVVGEE
-2097 NFKTDLYIT
+2097 GFKTDIYIT

>member
-145 IQEGQSLTGVHALF
+145 IQAGQSLTGVHALF

-413 VTYTKPSDEEQA
+413 LTYTKPSDEEQA

-944 WLKKAWQVLEAEFL
+944 WLKKAWQVLKDEFL
-958 VEDGNSK
+958 VKDGNSK

-1020 PKLWQFDHEN
+1020 PKLWNINTAD
-1030 LTALHQ
+1030 LTELHQ
-1036 DLAVSKLR
+1036 DSAVQKLR

-1197 DIDRPKLDLKWFY
+1197 DIDRPKL
-1210 LKQDGQSD
+1210 
-1218 SICDTFEKWLVGKAV
+1218 
-1233 KDYQLV
+1233 
-1239 LEFLKKGTALKDIDN
+1239 
-1254 AEIIDACVTKIR
+1254 
-1266 ELKIEWLEEYVIVER
+1266 
-1281 EYQQELATN
+1281 
-1290 PNSSYLYRLTCE
+1290 
-1302 KYRLTQAYLL
+1302 
-1312 SELAMRN
+1312 
-1319 FLPSYGFPTDV
+1319 
-1330 ITFDNTNKLEKD
+1330 
-1342 RWDKL
+1342 
-1347 SKSRK
+1347 
-1352 TKDLESRLDRED
+1352 
-1364 NLSRVKG
+1364 
-1371 LPSRNIAIA
+1371 
-1380 IREYAPGAEVIVDG
+1380 G
-1394 RVYTSR
+1394 RV
-1400 GISLAWQ
+1400 
-1407 NIHNEHDKK
+1407 
-1416 PQKFDYAWMCHHCG
+1416 
-1430 QTGLTS
+1430 
-1436 GVLSNE
+1436 
-1442 EQLIC
+1442 
-1447 TNIEC
+1447 
-1452 GEIIK
+1452 
-1457 DVKKVLRPNGF
+1457 
-1468 SVDFYDK
+1468 
-1475 PNNDVTMQKYI
+1475 
-1486 PVQIPWVGLSETALS
+1486 
-1501 WSLPHANLGYLNVDP
+1501 
-1516 NGHVFQYSSGLNG
+1516 
-1529 TGFAICMQC
+1529 
-1538 GRADSMEESYD
+1538 
-1549 GEAKFPS
+1549 
-1556 TLTPD
+1556 
-1561 RPHKAL
+1561 
-1567 KAQKD
+1567 
-1572 GDKFKRPD
+1572 
-1580 CGGSSVVK
+1580 
-1588 SNIHL
+1588 
-1593 GCQIKTDVLEI
+1593 
-1604 VLKHPTRNEYILK
+1604 
-1617 SEEGTIIATT
+1617 
-1627 LVVALRQAIA
+1627 
-1637 TKLGIAADEL
+1637 
-1647 GYGIKVKKIDDQA
+1647 
-1660 VLVLQIFDDLSGGAG
+1660 
-1675 FSTTAAH
+1675 
-1682 YIAKVLRSLVAEKLN
+1682 
-1697 CIDDSCD
+1697 
-1704 SVCGKCLLDTQTRHD
+1704 
-1719 IENLDR
+1719 
-1725 TLALAWLGD
+1725 
-1734 EFLTYLDSPIAN
+1734 
-1746 TDFIAGTPFSIIEQ
+1746 
-1760 YVNHGATQ
+1760 
-1768 ITFNLTG
+1768 
-1775 NSEDW
+1775 
-1780 DVLCTAIRKKLFK
+1780 
-1793 FLNSNIKLVG
+1793 
-1803 VVSLDMS
+1803 
-1810 LTPQIQ
+1810 
-1816 QEMLALEKI
+1816 
-1825 GISFTVNSN
+1825 
-1834 ITPEYLY
+1834 
-1841 AQIVS
+1841 
-1846 QEKVITLYNQS
+1846 
-1857 TEVSCFNEFWLE
+1857 
-1869 GQSPSYKSITSPEL
+1869 
-1883 QLQKFSFDFKAIES
+1883 
-1897 YENEFQQIKVGKDF
+1897 
-1911 DGESVNDFAEKFWAK
+1911 
-1926 VLPISKLHDLVNDE
+1926 
-1940 VIEIEYSDRYLQS
+1940 
-1953 PANIILITS
+1953 
-1962 LLKGIKKLLGI
+1962 
-1973 RPRLTITTCF
+1973 
-1983 RNKQIQDEKLY
+1983 
-1994 SDFSKRE
+1994 
-2001 VFESFFINYFE
+2001 IN
-2012 DQLSQKLNLQ
+2012 
-2022 IPDSKIDHA
+2022 
-2031 RFLLFRLKSG
+2031 
-2041 KKIELRLD
+2041 
-2049 QGVGFWQI
+2049 
-2057 KYIEWPKV
+2057 
-2065 KEDRDFPF
+2065 
-2073 NESFQKQLLWV
+2073 
-2084 KRQET
+2084 
-2089 NLCVRSEE
+2089 
-2097 NFKTDLYIT
+2097 
-2106 KS
+2106 

>member
-1 MYKYFSSLTQ
+1 MYQYFSSLTQ
-11 ESIQKNKEATLSIL
+11 ESIQKNKEATLSVL

-114 DKKSIIVTSG
+114 DKKSIVVTSG

-145 IQEGQSLTGVHALF
+145 IQAGQSLTGVHALF

-181 SQSNAI
+181 SQPNAV

-328 GGQREVPVLPVV
+328 GGQREVPVLPTV
-340 ENHQQS
+340 ENEHLS
-346 FDELVAIDAQQEIS
+346 FDELATIDAGQEIS
-360 YERYQRLA
+360 FERYQKLA

-373 CVLRESICSQR
+373 CLLRESICSQR
-384 ALTLEDLFKITREKG
+384 ALTLDALAEITQENS
-399 FQLSQHEILEWLDL
+399 FELSKDEILQWLDL
-413 VTYTKPSDEEQA
+413 LTFTKPADKKQA

-435 RVTHGLWSCINDK
+435 RVTHGLWSCINFK
-448 CNQKD
+448 CNQKSET
-453 DDLKNWSF
+453 LKNWSF

-473 CGAPV
+473 CGSPV

-491 LLGLLGREDILKQ
+491 LLGLLGKDDKLKQ
-504 WTVEVEDEFALLIDN
+504 WAVEIEDEFALLLDN
-519 ETEEQEEREFKN
+519 ETEEQEEVEYKN
-531 AIKNRLVVFSTDEN
+531 TIKNRLVVFSVNEN
-545 KEKNYRRDQLNLDNL
+545 KDKNYRRDQLNLENL
-560 KLGQISKNVLNVHY
+560 KLGEISKNTLTVHY
-574 FEPHNS
+574 FELGNG
-580 GDLVECSNPECGSKG
+580 GDPVLCSQAECSAKGS
-595 TKYDLPF
+595 KYDLPF
-602 RRAILGAP
+602 KRAILGAP

-615 TVPHLLK
+615 TVPHLLQ
-622 YCTDIDQDDIDE
+622 YCPDIDQDDIDE
-634 ASKNFSDPEFI
+634 ASKNFNDPEYI
-645 EGEFKELK
+645 EGEFKDLK
-653 DCTPWDMPAKGKRLI
+653 NCTHLDMPAKGKRLI

-689 RSRLRGAVVKILIEH
+689 RSRLRGAVVNILIEH
-704 TKKAPQQT
+704 TNKATQQQT

-717 ATFRQLLIQAE
+717 ATLRQLLSQAE
-728 KDGDI
+728 EDGNTA
-733 KLINICKEQL
+733 LINVFKEEL
-743 EGFAVSNNALEIPE
+743 SKLSSSNQQFEIPE
-757 MTWDELC
+757 MSWEELC

-785 GEVFD
+785 GEIFD
-790 DAGPLKLAQMLL
+790 DAGSLKLAQMLL

-824 NYQGLKDLSDLPN
+824 GYQRLKSLNDLPN
-837 YWKEQKLSIQ
+837 YWTDQKLSTK
-847 DWQDFIKVVLDYYI
+847 DWQDFIKVILDYYI

-867 DLAEEWKQWMGG
+867 ELAEDWKQWLGG
-879 PVRPKH
+879 PVLPKH
-885 VVTHEDRDKFKQR
+885 VVGPELREQYKKR
-898 DDGSKNNSILAWP
+898 EDGSKNNSVLAWP
-911 MASVSK
+911 LASVSK
-917 NHRLVKLLVL
+917 KHRLVKLLVL

-935 QAHRNIADD
+935 IQHRNMADD
-944 WLKKAWQVLEAEFL
+944 WLKKAWQVLKAEFL

-974 FSLLDKVFLCPIT
+974 FSLVDRVFLCPIT

-1007 QNTDKYKTEEMAF
+1007 QDIDKYKTQEMDF
-1020 PKLWQFDHEN
+1020 PKLWNFDVED
-1030 LTALHQ
+1030 LTELHQ
-1036 DLAVSKLR
+1036 DSAVQKLR

-1052 SDSAVLGGFFYRT
+1052 SDSAVSGGFFYRT

-1151 VFKQPLWAYNTAI
+1151 VFKQPLWAYTTAI

-1187 IFLIKEIGET
+1187 TFLIKEVGDT
-1197 DIDRPKLDLKWFY
+1197 NIDRPSLDLKWFY
-1210 LKQDGQSD
+1210 IKQDGQSD
-1218 SICDTFEKWLVGKAV
+1218 SICDTFEKWLVGKAIQ
-1233 KDYQLV
+1233 DYQHV
-1239 LEFLKKGTALKDIDN
+1239 LEFLKRGTALKDIDN
-1254 AEIIDACVTKIR
+1254 AAIIDACVTKIR
-1266 ELKIEWLEEYVIVER
+1266 ELKTEWLEEYVIIER
-1281 EYQQELATN
+1281 EYQQELVTN

-1352 TKDLESRLDRED
+1352 KMDLESRIDRED
-1364 NLSRVKG
+1364 NLSRIKG

-1394 RVYTSR
+1394 RVYTSK

-1416 PQKFDYAWMCHHCG
+1416 PQKFDHAWMCHHCG

-1436 GVLSNE
+1436 GVLLNE

-1447 TNIEC
+1447 TNTEC
-1452 GEIIK
+1452 GETIK
-1457 DVKKVLRPNGF
+1457 DVKKILRPNGF

-1475 PNNDVTMQKYI
+1475 PNNDVTTQKYI
-1486 PVQIPWVGLSETALS
+1486 PVQKPWVGLSEIAES
-1501 WSLPHANLGYLNVDP
+1501 WPLPHANLGYFNVDP

-1549 GEAKFPS
+1549 GEVKFPS

-1561 RPHKAL
+1561 RPHKSL

-1604 VLKHPTRNEYILK
+1604 VLKHPTRNEYILN
-1617 SEEGTIIATT
+1617 SEEGRVIATT

-1637 TKLGIAADEL
+1637 SESGIATDEL
-1647 GYGIKVKKIDDQA
+1647 GYAIKVKKIDDQS
-1660 VLVLQIFDDLSGGAG
+1660 VLILQIYDDLSGGAG
-1675 FSTTAAH
+1675 FSTTAANF
-1682 YIAKVLRSLVAEKLN
+1682 IAEVLRSLIEKLN
-1697 CIDDSCD
+1697 CVDEKNCVSA
-1704 SVCGKCLLDTQTRHD
+1704 CGKCLLDSQTRHD
-1719 IENLDR
+1719 SEYLDR
-1725 TLALAWLGD
+1725 TLALTWLGND
-1734 EFLTYLDSPIAN
+1734 FSTYLVSPIPE
-1746 TDFIAGTPFSIIEQ
+1746 TEFIAGTPFSIIEQ
-1760 YVNHGATQ
+1760 YVNYGATQ
-1768 ITFNLTG
+1768 VTFNLTG

-1793 FLNSNIKLVG
+1793 LLNNNIKLVI
-1803 VVSLDMS
+1803 VVSPTLN
-1810 LTPQIQ
+1810 LNAQIQ

-1825 GISFTVNSN
+1825 RLSFAVTNLN
-1834 ITPEYLY
+1834 AEYLY
-1841 AQIVS
+1841 AQIVG
-1846 QEKVITLYNQS
+1846 QDKITTLYNQS
-1857 TEVSCFNEFWLE
+1857 LEVSCFNESWLE
-1869 GQSPSYKSITSPEL
+1869 SQSPSYKSISYQEL

-1897 YENEFQQIKVGKDF
+1897 YENEFHQLKIGKEF
-1911 DGESVNDFAEKFWAK
+1911 DDSPVDGFAQKFWAK
-1926 VLPISKLHDLVNDE
+1926 IFPMSKLNHLVNDE
-1940 VIEIEYSDRYLQS
+1940 ITEIDYSDRYLQS
-1953 PANIILITS
+1953 PANIILITG
-1962 LLKGIKKLLGI
+1962 LFKEIKKLLGI

-1983 RNKQIQDEKLY
+1983 RNKTIQDEKLY
-1994 SDFSKRE
+1994 SDFRQRAIYE
-2001 VFESFFINYFE
+2001 NFFINYFE
-2012 DQLSQKLNLQ
+2012 DQLSQKLNLNL
-2022 IPDSKIDHA
+2022 PETKIDHA
-2031 RFLLFRLKSG
+2031 RFLIFKLKSG
-2041 KKIELRLD
+2041 KKIEIRLD

-2057 KYIEWPKV
+2057 KYTNWLEA
-2065 KEDRDFPF
+2065 KELGNFPF
-2073 NESFQKQLLWV
+2073 NESFQKQVLWLQ
-2084 KRQET
+2084 RQEK
-2089 NLCVRSEE
+2089 NMCVRAEGY
-2097 NFKTDLYIT
+2097 FKTDVYIT

>member
-145 IQEGQSLTGVHALF
+145 IQAGQSLTGVHALF

-413 VTYTKPSDEEQA
+413 LTYTKPSDEEQA

-944 WLKKAWQVLEAEFL
+944 WLKKAWQVLKDEFL
-958 VEDGNSK
+958 VKDGNSK

-1020 PKLWQFDHEN
+1020 PKLWNINTAD
-1030 LTALHQ
+1030 LTELHQ
-1036 DLAVSKLR
+1036 DSAVQKLR

-1416 PQKFDYAWMCHHCG
+1416 PQKFDYAWMCNHCG

-1549 GEAKFPS
+1549 GEVKFPS

-1580 CGGSSVVK
+1580 CGGSSGVK

-1604 VLKHPTRNEYILK
+1604 VLKHPNRNEYILK

-1647 GYGIKVKKIDDQA
+1647 GYGIKVKKIDDKA

-1675 FSTTAAH
+1675 FSTTAAN
-1682 YIAKVLRSLVAEKLN
+1682 YITEVLRLLIEKLH
-1697 CIDDSCD
+1697 CVDDSCN
-1704 SVCGKCLLDTQTRHD
+1704 SVCGKCLLDNQTRHD

-1734 EFLTYLDSPIAN
+1734 DFLTYLDSPIAN

-1816 QEMLALEKI
+1816 QEMLALEKM

-1846 QEKVITLYNQS
+1846 QEKVITLYNQL
-1857 TEVSCFNEFWLE
+1857 TEVSCFNECWLE
-1869 GQSPSYKSITSPEL
+1869 GQSPSYKSITSTEL

-1994 SDFSKRE
+1994 SDFNKRE
-2001 VFESFFINYFE
+2001 VFDSFFINYFE
-2012 DQLSQKLNLQ
+2012 EQLYQKMNLQ
-2022 IPDSKIDHA
+2022 ITKTKIDHA

>member
-145 IQEGQSLTGVHALF
+145 IQAGQSLTGVHALF

-413 VTYTKPSDEEQA
+413 LTYTKPSDEEQA

-944 WLKKAWQVLEAEFL
+944 WLKKAWQVLKAEFL

-974 FSLLDKVFLCPIT
+974 FSLVDKVFLCPIT
-987 HRLIDTTF
+987 HRLMDTTF

-1007 QNTDKYKTEEMAF
+1007 HNIDKYQTEEMAF

-1218 SICDTFEKWLVGKAV
+1218 SICDTFEKWLVGKVV
-1233 KDYQLV
+1233 KDYQQV

-1254 AEIIDACVTKIR
+1254 AEIIDACVIKIR

-1468 SVDFYDK
+1468 SVDYYDK
-1475 PNNDVTMQKYI
+1475 PNNDVTTQKYI
-1486 PVQIPWVGLSETALS
+1486 PVQKPWVGLSETAQS
-1501 WSLPHANLGYLNVDP
+1501 WPLPHANLGYFNLDP
-1516 NGHVFQYSSGLNG
+1516 DGHVFQYSSGLNG

-1567 KAQKD
+1567 KAPKD

-1588 SNIHL
+1588 ANIHL

-1604 VLKHPTRNEYILK
+1604 VLKHPTRNEYILNN
-1617 SEEGTIIATT
+1617 EDGRIIATT

-1637 TKLGIAADEL
+1637 TKLGIATDEL
-1647 GYGIKVKKIDDQA
+1647 GYAVKVKKIDDQA

-1682 YIAKVLRSLVAEKLN
+1682 YIAEVLRSLVAEKLN

-1857 TEVSCFNEFWLE
+1857 TEVSCFNECWLE
-1869 GQSPSYKSITSPEL
+1869 GQSPSYKSITSTEL

-1897 YENEFQQIKVGKDF
+1897 YENEFQRIKVGKDF

-2001 VFESFFINYFE
+2001 VFDNFFINYFE

-2073 NESFQKQLLWV
+2073 NGSFQKQLLWV

>member
-1 MYKYFSSLTQ
+1 MSCTEKYFSSLTQ

-32 RDVLGQQMSQF
+32 RNVLEQQMSQA

-62 EKGQPT
+62 KKGQPT
-68 LDALGGELLHKK
+68 LEDLGGELLHAN
-80 VIDALDHSENGA
+80 VIDALDHKENGA

-107 SWNALLK
+107 SWNALLE
-114 DKKSIIVTSG
+114 DKKSIVVTSG

-145 IQEGQSLTGVHALF
+145 IQAGQSLTGVHALF

-277 LRRVLHAFGVEAKD
+277 LRRVLHAFGVETKD

-346 FDELVAIDAQQEIS
+346 FDELVDAQQEIS

-368 GHPIA
+368 GHSIA

-944 WLKKAWQVLEAEFL
+944 WLKKAWQVLKDEFL
-958 VEDGNSK
+958 VKDGNSK

-1007 QNTDKYKTEEMAF
+1007 QNTDKYKTKEMAF

-1187 IFLIKEIGET
+1187 IFEPYRVCRRVNILRDYPDDKIKIY
-1197 DIDRPKLDLKWFY
+1197 P
-1210 LKQDGQSD
+1210 
-1218 SICDTFEKWLVGKAV
+1218 
-1233 KDYQLV
+1233 
-1239 LEFLKKGTALKDIDN
+1239 
-1254 AEIIDACVTKIR
+1254 
-1266 ELKIEWLEEYVIVER
+1266 
-1281 EYQQELATN
+1281 
-1290 PNSSYLYRLTCE
+1290 
-1302 KYRLTQAYLL
+1302 
-1312 SELAMRN
+1312 
-1319 FLPSYGFPTDV
+1319 
-1330 ITFDNTNKLEKD
+1330 
-1342 RWDKL
+1342 
-1347 SKSRK
+1347 
-1352 TKDLESRLDRED
+1352 
-1364 NLSRVKG
+1364 
-1371 LPSRNIAIA
+1371 
-1380 IREYAPGAEVIVDG
+1380 
-1394 RVYTSR
+1394 
-1400 GISLAWQ
+1400 
-1407 NIHNEHDKK
+1407 
-1416 PQKFDYAWMCHHCG
+1416 
-1430 QTGLTS
+1430 
-1436 GVLSNE
+1436 
-1442 EQLIC
+1442 
-1447 TNIEC
+1447 
-1452 GEIIK
+1452 
-1457 DVKKVLRPNGF
+1457 
-1468 SVDFYDK
+1468 
-1475 PNNDVTMQKYI
+1475 
-1486 PVQIPWVGLSETALS
+1486 
-1501 WSLPHANLGYLNVDP
+1501 
-1516 NGHVFQYSSGLNG
+1516 
-1529 TGFAICMQC
+1529 
-1538 GRADSMEESYD
+1538 
-1549 GEAKFPS
+1549 
-1556 TLTPD
+1556 
-1561 RPHKAL
+1561 
-1567 KAQKD
+1567 
-1572 GDKFKRPD
+1572 
-1580 CGGSSVVK
+1580 
-1588 SNIHL
+1588 
-1593 GCQIKTDVLEI
+1593 
-1604 VLKHPTRNEYILK
+1604 
-1617 SEEGTIIATT
+1617 
-1627 LVVALRQAIA
+1627 
-1637 TKLGIAADEL
+1637 
-1647 GYGIKVKKIDDQA
+1647 
-1660 VLVLQIFDDLSGGAG
+1660 
-1675 FSTTAAH
+1675 
-1682 YIAKVLRSLVAEKLN
+1682 
-1697 CIDDSCD
+1697 
-1704 SVCGKCLLDTQTRHD
+1704 
-1719 IENLDR
+1719 
-1725 TLALAWLGD
+1725 
-1734 EFLTYLDSPIAN
+1734 
-1746 TDFIAGTPFSIIEQ
+1746 
-1760 YVNHGATQ
+1760 
-1768 ITFNLTG
+1768 
-1775 NSEDW
+1775 
-1780 DVLCTAIRKKLFK
+1780 
-1793 FLNSNIKLVG
+1793 
-1803 VVSLDMS
+1803 
-1810 LTPQIQ
+1810 
-1816 QEMLALEKI
+1816 
-1825 GISFTVNSN
+1825 
-1834 ITPEYLY
+1834 
-1841 AQIVS
+1841 
-1846 QEKVITLYNQS
+1846 
-1857 TEVSCFNEFWLE
+1857 
-1869 GQSPSYKSITSPEL
+1869 
-1883 QLQKFSFDFKAIES
+1883 
-1897 YENEFQQIKVGKDF
+1897 
-1911 DGESVNDFAEKFWAK
+1911 
-1926 VLPISKLHDLVNDE
+1926 
-1940 VIEIEYSDRYLQS
+1940 
-1953 PANIILITS
+1953 
-1962 LLKGIKKLLGI
+1962 
-1973 RPRLTITTCF
+1973 
-1983 RNKQIQDEKLY
+1983 
-1994 SDFSKRE
+1994 
-2001 VFESFFINYFE
+2001 
-2012 DQLSQKLNLQ
+2012 
-2022 IPDSKIDHA
+2022 
-2031 RFLLFRLKSG
+2031 
-2041 KKIELRLD
+2041 
-2049 QGVGFWQI
+2049 
-2057 KYIEWPKV
+2057 
-2065 KEDRDFPF
+2065 
-2073 NESFQKQLLWV
+2073 
-2084 KRQET
+2084 
-2089 NLCVRSEE
+2089 
-2097 NFKTDLYIT
+2097 
-2106 KS
+2106 

>member
-145 IQEGQSLTGVHALF
+145 IQAGQSLTGVHALF

-413 VTYTKPSDEEQA
+413 LTYTKPSDEEQA

-944 WLKKAWQVLEAEFL
+944 WLKKAWQVLKDEFL
-958 VEDGNSK
+958 VKDGNSK

-1020 PKLWQFDHEN
+1020 PKLWNINTAD
-1030 LTALHQ
+1030 LTELHQ
-1036 DLAVSKLR
+1036 DSAVQKLR

-1549 GEAKFPS
+1549 GEVKFPS

-1604 VLKHPTRNEYILK
+1604 VLKHPNRNEYILK

-1647 GYGIKVKKIDDQA
+1647 GYGIKVKKIDDKA

-1675 FSTTAAH
+1675 FSTTAAN
-1682 YIAKVLRSLVAEKLN
+1682 YITEVLRLLIEKLH
-1697 CIDDSCD
+1697 CVDDSCN
-1704 SVCGKCLLDTQTRHD
+1704 SVCGKCLLDNQTRHD

-1734 EFLTYLDSPIAN
+1734 DFLTYLDSPIAN

-1793 FLNSNIKLVG
+1793 FLNSNMKLVG

-1869 GQSPSYKSITSPEL
+1869 GQSPSYKSITSTEL

-2001 VFESFFINYFE
+2001 VFDSFFINYFE

>member
-107 SWNALLK
+107 SWNALLE
-114 DKKSIIVTSG
+114 DKKSIVVTSG

-145 IQEGQSLTGVHALF
+145 IQAGQSLTGVHALF

-169 QQERLDAWTRHF
+169 QQERLDAWMRHF
-181 SQSNAI
+181 LPSNAI

-192 NGNTPEHKSQE
+192 NGNTPEHKSQK
-203 TGKQKLHPNQVLTRE
+203 TGEQTLHPNQVFTRE
-218 ELRLNP
+218 ELRTNP
-224 SPILVTNG
+224 APILVTNG

-413 VTYTKPSDEEQA
+413 LTYTKPSDEEQA

-491 LLGLLGREDILKQ
+491 LLGLLGREDVLKQ

-531 AIKNRLVVFSTDEN
+531 AIKNRLVVFSSNEN
-545 KEKNYRRDQLNLDNL
+545 KEKNYRRQQLNLDNL
-560 KLGQISKNVLNVHY
+560 KLGQISKNALNVHY

-580 GDLVECSNPECGSKG
+580 GDPVECSNPECGSKG

-615 TVPHLLK
+615 TVPHLLQ
-622 YCTDIDQDDIDE
+622 YCPDIDQNEIDE

-944 WLKKAWQVLEAEFL
+944 WLKKAWQVLKDEFL
-958 VEDGNSK
+958 VKDGNSK

-1020 PKLWQFDHEN
+1020 PKLWNINTAD
-1030 LTALHQ
+1030 LTELHQ
-1036 DLAVSKLR
+1036 DSAVQKLR

-1052 SDSAVLGGFFYRT
+1052 SDNAVLGGFFYRT

-1501 WSLPHANLGYLNVDP
+1501 WSLPHANLGYFNVDP

-1549 GEAKFPS
+1549 GEVKFPI

-1604 VLKHPTRNEYILK
+1604 VLKHPNRNEYILK

-1647 GYGIKVKKIDDQA
+1647 GYGIKVKKIDDKA

-1675 FSTTAAH
+1675 FSTTAAN
-1682 YIAKVLRSLVAEKLN
+1682 YITEVLRLLIEKLH
-1697 CIDDSCD
+1697 CVDDSCN
-1704 SVCGKCLLDTQTRHD
+1704 SVCGKCLLDNQTRHD

-1734 EFLTYLDSPIAN
+1734 DFLTYLDSPIAN

-1816 QEMLALEKI
+1816 QEMLALEKM

-1841 AQIVS
+1841 VQIVS

-1962 LLKGIKKLLGI
+1962 LLKGIKKLLAI

-2001 VFESFFINYFE
+2001 VFDSFFINYFE